1 MRKKNGPLRGIYPRP
16 PTLLAGFFVVSF
28 RFLSYG
34 LPPTSSVSS
43 PYLVRIIL
51 ICTFADVGTRPAGT
65 ADRRGQ
71 ILTAVILKNNG
82 KK

>member
-1 MRKKNGPLRGIYPRP
+1 MRKKKRPLRGTFPRP
-16 PTLLAGFFVVSF
+16 PTLLAGFFVVTF
-28 RFLSYG
+28 PFLSYG
-34 LPPTSSVSS
+34 LPPTSPVSS

-65 ADRRGQ
+65 ADRRGH
-71 ILTAVILKNNG
+71 ISNAVILKNNG